1 MINSLDD
8 IFIDNLPK
16 LDLHGETR
24 DSSRVLVKEFINDNY
39 ILKNNKIIIIHGIGK
54 SIIKEEVYKILKT
67 ENKVISFH
75 LNHYNSGCTMVY
87 LKKN

>member
-1 MINSLDD
+1 MFFSKPGEYKACGLFSLQH
-8 IFIDNLPK
+8 IGL
-16 LDLHGETR
+16 
-24 DSSRVLVKEFINDNY
+24 
-39 ILKNNKIIIIHGIGK
+39 ILATLACVAIALKKTVHK
-54 SIIKEEVYKILKT
+54 SKEEVYKILKT